1 MILSITTKIVINL
14 TFSKLLYAQL
24 GICREWI
31 DIFVKITLQLHSR
44 YDFKTRRE
52 TFLRMICFRKSSKK
66 VFYSILSFHKSKGDP
81 QCREFLNNNLYNCNN
96 SSLRWKPSR
105 TFYIIPISRS
115 LKSKFFHFCFQ
126 PINIWLWNNFCWIML
141 PSVVWGR
148 KFNYNTCINH
158 INFVGAPGKKKDL
171 SATYQSSL
179 WFFSTVDTNFFRET
193 DF

>member
-14 TFSKLLYAQL
+14 TFAKLLYAQL

-31 DIFVKITLQLHSR
+31 DIFVKITLQLHSS

-52 TFLRMICFRKSSKK
+52 TFLRMICFRKSSIK

-96 SSLRWKPSR
+96 SSQRWKPSR

-115 LKSKFFHFCFQ
+115 LKSKFFHFRFLQ
-126 PINIWLWNNFCWIML
+126 PINSWLWNNFCWIML

-148 KFNYNTCINH
+148 KFTILVLIILSELREKKTCRRVISQVFDFSRQSTP
-158 INFVGAPGKKKDL
+158 IFFVKPIL
-171 SATYQSSL
+171 
-179 WFFSTVDTNFFRET
+179 
-193 DF
+193 

>member
-14 TFSKLLYAQL
+14 TFAKLLYAQL

-31 DIFVKITLQLHSR
+31 DIFVKITLQLHSS

-52 TFLRMICFRKSSKK
+52 TFLRMICFRKSNIK

-96 SSLRWKPSR
+96 SSQRWKPSR

-115 LKSKFFHFCFQ
+115 LKSKFFNLRFLQ
-126 PINIWLWNNFCWIML
+126 PINLWLWNNFCWIML

-148 KFNYNTCINH
+148 KFIILVLIILILLQVTTLLFLI
-158 INFVGAPGKKKDL
+158 
-171 SATYQSSL
+171 T
-179 WFFSTVDTNFFRET
+179 
-193 DF
+193 